1 MFLELEK
8 DKYNFFAISLSL
20 LKVKYVDVIRDVTQ
34 AFHRIG
40 FPPSKD
46 YLLLMGYDDVDFIF
60 SILPKKSP

>member
-46 YLLLMGYDDVDFIF
+46 LLLMGYDDVDFIF